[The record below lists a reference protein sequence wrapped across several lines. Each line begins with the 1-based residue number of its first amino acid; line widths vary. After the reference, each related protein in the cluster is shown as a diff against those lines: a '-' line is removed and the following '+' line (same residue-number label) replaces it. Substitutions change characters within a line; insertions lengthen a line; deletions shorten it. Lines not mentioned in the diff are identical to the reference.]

1 MVTLAVVVS
10 LCGGRLLQLQ
20 GFDSSAYAAIS
31 NESLTRKLTMLPT
44 RGQIVDRNG
53 EVLASSEPAVNVTA
67 DPTYTAPN
75 AEAIAAVLD
84 SYLDVGHDAIVAA
97 LTKTGTRFSYVAKGV
112 PAATFTK
119 ISSDLSKRKLYGVF
133 REQSP
138 IRTYPGGATAANVV
152 GFVDGNGVGQG
163 GLEYGLNSQ
172 LAGTAGQEIYQSA
185 PNGSKIPLGT
195 NVVTPATDGA
205 RYATTIDSELQWV
218 AERRLAAQIKT
229 SKAESGFV
237 ITMNVKT
244 GEILAM
250 ASAPGFDP
258 NDVATAD
265 NATMGN
271 HAITDSYEPGS
282 VEKVLTSAALIDS
295 GTTTPDTHV
304 RVAPS
309 IASGGAR
316 ITDHYSHGWLNL
328 TMRGVVANS
337 SNIGTVEMTRTMNTA
352 TLHQYLTSFG
362 LGQKTGIQLPG
373 EGVGSLPPAS
383 MPGFTRDQIS
393 FGQGLSLTG
402 VQMATAISGIVN
414 GGVLNPPTI
423 LKSATAAD
431 GTPVAVPQPTARRVV
446 SEQTSA
452 QVRDLMQSVVY
463 RGSSKLAVPQYT
475 TGGKTGTAE
484 RVSPGS
490 GRYDSY
496 TSSYVGFAPADDP
509 QILTYVVITDPHGS
523 NSGTQN
529 AAPVYTSVMSF
540 ALPRYAV
547 TPSTTKV
554 KEKALEY

>member
-1 MVTLAVVVS
+1 MAVVVS

-31 NESLTRKLTMLPT
+31 NESLTRTLTMLPT
-44 RGQIVDRNG
+44 RGQIFDRNG
-53 EVLASSEPAVNVTA
+53 EVLASSEPAVNITA
-67 DPTYTAPN
+67 DPTYTAPK
-75 AEAIAAVLD
+75 ADQIAAVLD
-84 SYLDVGHDAIVAA
+84 SYLDVGHDAIFAA
-97 LTKTGTRFSYVAKGV
+97 LTKPGTRFSYVAKGV

-119 ISSDLSKRKLYGVF
+119 INSDLTALDLYGVF

-138 IRTYPGGATAANVV
+138 IRTYPGGATGSGVV
-152 GFVDGNGVGQG
+152 GFVNGLGVGQS
-163 GLEYGLNSQ
+163 GLEARFNAQ
-172 LAGTAGQEIYQSA
+172 LSGAAGQEIYQSA

-195 NVVTPATDGA
+195 NVITPAKDGTS
-205 RYATTIDSELQWV
+205 YTTTIDSELQWV

-229 SKAESGFV
+229 TKASSGFV

-258 NDVATAD
+258 NDIGIDDGD
-265 NATMGN
+265 NTGN
-271 HAITDSYEPGS
+271 HAISDAYEPGS

-295 GTTTPDTHV
+295 GTTNPDTHV
-304 RVAPS
+304 RVPPS
-309 IASGGAR
+309 ISSGGGR
-316 ITDHYSHGWLNL
+316 IKDHYVHDTIDL

-337 SNIGTVEMTRTMNTA
+337 SNIGTVEMTRTMDVA

-362 LGQKTGIQLPG
+362 LGQKTGIELPG
-373 EGVGSLPPAS
+373 ESTGSLPPAT
-383 MPGFTRDQIS
+383 MPGYTRDQLS

-402 VQMATAISGIVN
+402 VQMASAISGIVN

-423 LKSATAAD
+423 LKSSTAPD
-431 GTPVAVPQPTARRVV
+431 GTTASLQREAPRRVV
-446 SEQTSA
+446 SEATSA
-452 QVRDLMQSVVY
+452 QVRDLMQAVVY
-463 RGSSKLAVPQYT
+463 HGSKNLQVPQYT

-484 RVSPGS
+484 RVSGKHG

-496 TSSYVGFAPADDP
+496 TTSYVGFAPADDP
-509 QILTYVVITDPHGS
+509 QILTYVVITDPKGS
-523 NSGTQN
+523 ASGSGT
-529 AAPVYTSVMSF
+529 AAPVFTSVMSF

-554 KEKALEY
+554 EEKALTY